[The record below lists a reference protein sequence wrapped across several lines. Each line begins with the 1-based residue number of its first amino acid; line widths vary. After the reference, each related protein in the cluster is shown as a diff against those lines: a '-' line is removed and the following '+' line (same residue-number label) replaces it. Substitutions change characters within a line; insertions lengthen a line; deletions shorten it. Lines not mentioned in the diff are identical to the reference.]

1 MTVIEYSIIDMN
13 VSLLIIDEQND
24 FASPQG
30 SLYVPG
36 AEDDCNRLSN
46 FITNNSDKIDNIHMT
61 LDCHPYYHI
70 AHPYFWVDELGN
82 NPPAY
87 TVITYQDIINKK
99 FVPSDPKK
107 LKAAEEYLLNLENR
121 GRYNLTIWPPH
132 CLNATW
138 GFCVVDSVMKAV
150 QDWEHSHISH
160 NVNFIRKASN
170 PMTEHYSAIQA
181 EVPDAND
188 PATRTNFPL
197 IDTLKE
203 CDQIIV
209 AGEALS
215 HCVANTVRD
224 LAVYIP
230 VYRITVLTDC
240 TSNVKGYEWAGNNF
254 INEFR
259 AKGMQFE
266 TTETFRFLQ

>member
-1 MTVIEYSIIDMN
+1 MKSMN

-24 FASPQG
+24 FAHPDG

-36 AEDDCNRLSN
+36 AQEDCNRLAN
-46 FITNNSDKIDNIHMT
+46 FITNYSDKIDSIHMT
-61 LDCHPYYHI
+61 LDCHPCYHI
-70 AHPYFWVDELGN
+70 AHPYFWLDENGK
-82 NPPAY
+82 NPAPY
-87 TVITYQDIINKK
+87 TIISYQDVINKK
-99 FVPSDPKK
+99 YKPSDPAKQK
-107 LKAAEEYLLNLENR
+107 IAEEYLLNLENR
-121 GRYNLTIWPPH
+121 GRYSLTVWPPH

-138 GFCVVDSVMKAV
+138 GFCVVDTVMRSVRE
-150 QDWEHSHISH
+150 WELSHISH

-170 PMTEHYSAIQA
+170 PLTEHYSAIQA

-188 PATRTNFPL
+188 PATRTNFAL

-215 HCVANTVRD
+215 HCVANTLRD

-240 TSNVKGYEWAGNNF
+240 TSNVTGYEQVGTSF

-266 TTETFRFLQ
+266 TTETFRFRQ

>member
-1 MTVIEYSIIDMN
+1 MS
-13 VSLLIIDEQND
+13 VSLLIIDGQND
-24 FASPQG
+24 FASPDG

-36 AEDDCNRLSN
+36 AQEDCERLAH
-46 FITNNSDKIDNIHMT
+46 FITNNSDKIDSIHMT
-61 LDCHPYYHI
+61 LDCHPCYHI
-70 AHPYFWVDELGN
+70 AHPYFWKNEQGN
-82 NPPAY
+82 NPEAY
-87 TVITYQDIINKK
+87 TVITYQDVINKK
-99 FVPSDPKK
+99 YVPSDPKK

-138 GFCVVDSVMKAV
+138 GFCVVDSIMNAV
-150 QDWEHSHISH
+150 HDWELSHIGH

-188 PATRTNFPL
+188 PATRTNFAL

-203 CDQIIV
+203 SDQIIV

-215 HCVANTVRD
+215 HCVANTLRD

-240 TSNVKGYEWAGNNF
+240 TSSVKGFEKTGTDF

-266 TTETFRFLQ
+266 TTETFRFRQ